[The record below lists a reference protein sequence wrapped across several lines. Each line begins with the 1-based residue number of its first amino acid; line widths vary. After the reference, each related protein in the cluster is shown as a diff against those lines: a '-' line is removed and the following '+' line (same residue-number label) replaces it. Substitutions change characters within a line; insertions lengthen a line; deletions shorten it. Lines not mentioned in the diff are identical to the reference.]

1 MSARK
6 DYPYPEDEFDVAAS
20 AGGPEGVHRAQRST
34 ARKVMPW
41 IVVLLIVPLISFGMV
56 FWLSQND
63 TDVSDALFGDD
74 EPSPTAPADDESP
87 DDGADEAGGDEDGA
101 DEDGAA
107 EDGADED
114 GAAEDGGAED
124 GADEDGADQDGEE
137 EEALPVNREVTVD
150 VLNATQIS
158 GLAAIA
164 SERLEADGFSAVTA
178 GNFQGGGTRANS
190 AVKYTDPDLESTA
203 EQIASVLGISDIV
216 EDPAPGDGIIVEL
229 WRGLE

>member
-34 ARKVMPW
+34 ARKVAPW
-41 IVVLLIVPLISFGMV
+41 IVVLLIVPLISFGVV

-87 DDGADEAGGDEDGA
+87 DDGADEAGADEDGA
-101 DEDGAA
+101 DEAGADEDGAEEDGAA
-107 EDGADED
+107 EDGAGED
-114 GAAEDGGAED
+114 GDDES
-124 GADEDGADQDGEE
+124 GADEDGE

-178 GNFQGGGTRANS
+178 GNFQG
-190 AVKYTDPDLESTA
+190 
-203 EQIASVLGISDIV
+203 
-216 EDPAPGDGIIVEL
+216 
-229 WRGLE
+229 

>member
-6 DYPYPEDEFDVAAS
+6 DYPYPEDEFDIAAA

-34 ARKVMPW
+34 ARKVAPW
-41 IVVLLIVPLISFGMV
+41 IVVLLIVPLISFGVV

-74 EPSPTAPADDESP
+74 DPSPTAPADDESP
-87 DDGADEAGGDEDGA
+87 DEGADEAGADEDGADEAGA
-101 DEDGAA
+101 DEDGGE
-107 EDGADED
+107 EDGATED
-114 GAAEDGGAED
+114 GAAEDGGDAN
-124 GADEDGADQDGEE
+124 GADEEGEE
-137 EEALPVNREVTVD
+137 EEALPVNREVAVD

-158 GLAAIA
+158 GLAALA
-164 SERLEADGFSAVTA
+164 SERLEADGFSAVTS

-229 WRGLE
+229 WRGLD

>member
-6 DYPYPEDEFDVAAS
+6 DYPYPEDEFDIAAA

-34 ARKVMPW
+34 ARKVAPW
-41 IVVLLIVPLISFGMV
+41 IVVLLIVPLISFGVV

-74 EPSPTAPADDESP
+74 DPSPTAPADDESP
-87 DDGADEAGGDEDGA
+87 DEGADEAGA
-101 DEDGAA
+101 DEDGGE
-107 EDGADED
+107 EDGATED
-114 GAAEDGGAED
+114 GAAEDGGDAN
-124 GADEDGADQDGEE
+124 GADEEGEE
-137 EEALPVNREVTVD
+137 EEALPVNREVAVD

-158 GLAAIA
+158 GLAALA
-164 SERLEADGFSAVTA
+164 SERLEADGFSAVTS

-229 WRGLE
+229 WRGLD

>member
-6 DYPYPEDEFDVAAS
+6 DYPYPEDEFDIAAA

-34 ARKVMPW
+34 ARKVAPW
-41 IVVLLIVPLISFGMV
+41 IVVLLIVPLISFGVV

-74 EPSPTAPADDESP
+74 DPSPTAPADDESP
-87 DDGADEAGGDEDGA
+87 DEGADEAGADEDGGDEA
-101 DEDGAA
+101 GAAEDGGEEDGAAEDGAA
-107 EDGADED
+107 EDGAD
-114 GAAEDGGAED
+114 AN
-124 GADEDGADQDGEE
+124 GADEEGEE
-137 EEALPVNREVTVD
+137 EEALPVNREVAVD

-158 GLAAIA
+158 GLAALA
-164 SERLEADGFSAVTA
+164 SERLEADGFSAVTS

-190 AVKYTDPDLESTA
+190 AVKYTDPSLESTA

-229 WRGLE
+229 WRGLD